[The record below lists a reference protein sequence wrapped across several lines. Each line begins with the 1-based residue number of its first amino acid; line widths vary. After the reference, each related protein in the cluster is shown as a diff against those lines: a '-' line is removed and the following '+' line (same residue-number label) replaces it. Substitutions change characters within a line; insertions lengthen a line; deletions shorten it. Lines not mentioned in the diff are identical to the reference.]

1 MKSPPG
7 TRPPQF
13 AQAIALLRQGK
24 LAAAEAA
31 CHAILKRDPRHFDA
45 LHLAGML
52 ATQAGKIEEAVSCL
66 RRALAINPKMASLHF
81 NLGLALIKQGALE
94 EALASLDH
102 AQALD
107 PKAADA
113 AQQRGEVLLRLG
125 KPKEALAA
133 FDHVIALTPNDANAH
148 HARARALS
156 EGNMLEEAL
165 AAHQKALSLQPE
177 SPDFL
182 TGVAVTLCH
191 LKRHAEAQP
200 FAEKALQLSPNLE
213 MARLCLVDILL
224 STGRFTEALA
234 AAEAVV
240 AAHPRLL
247 QGYLWRSNILTLMGQ
262 PEHALALC
270 AARQGIA
277 LDEAATHINHGFI
290 LGQLNRLQEGL
301 VAYDA
306 ALKLKPDNADAQYN
320 RAFALLT
327 LGRFEEGWLGYEYRN
342 LRHKTLSARAY
353 HQPIWWG
360 KQPLKSQRLFIY
372 WEQGLG
378 DTIQFSRYALLAAA
392 AGAKVALSVQ
402 EPLRRLFQDFDPA
415 VTIMGPNEIPTEF
428 DLHCPILSLPLAFGT
443 RLETIPAWPEG
454 YLKAPPDQIARWAQN
469 LPAGRRRIG
478 LVWSGSTAHTRDA
491 LRSIPFSALAPL
503 LDIEHAWVSLQK
515 EVRDADLP
523 DLRAAKLLD
532 PTAELSD
539 FADTAALIAALDLVI
554 AVDTSVAHLAA
565 ALGKPT
571 WLLVP
576 FAPDFRWLLKRE
588 DSPWYPSMRL
598 FRQHRPGDWDGVIAR
613 VAAALQA

>member
-1 MKSPPG
+1 MKSPQG
-7 TRPPQF
+7 TRPPQI
-13 AQAIALLRQGK
+13 AQAITLLRQGK

-31 CHAILKRDPRHFDA
+31 CLAILKRDPRHFDA
-45 LHLAGML
+45 LHLAGLL
-52 ATQAGKIEEAVSCL
+52 AAQADQVEEAVSRL
-66 RRALAINPKMASLHF
+66 RRALTINPKVASVHF
-81 NLGLALIKQGALE
+81 NLGLAFIKKGNLE
-94 EALASLDH
+94 EALASMDRAL
-102 AQALD
+102 ALD

-113 AQQRGEVLLRLG
+113 AQKRGEVLLGLKR
-125 KPKEALAA
+125 PKEALAV
-133 FDHVIALTPNDANAH
+133 FDHIVALVPNDADAH
-148 HARARALS
+148 HHRGRALNDT
-156 EGNMLEEAL
+156 NMLEEAL
-165 AAHQKALSLQPE
+165 AAHQKALSLKPD

-182 TGVAVTLCH
+182 LGVAVTLCH
-191 LKRHAEAQP
+191 LKRHAQAMP
-200 FAEKALQLSPNLE
+200 FAEKALQLRPDLE
-213 MARLCLVDILL
+213 VAKFCLVDILL
-224 STGRFTEALA
+224 STGRSQEALA
-234 AAEAVV
+234 IVEEVIAAK
-240 AAHPRLL
+240 PNLL
-247 QGYLWRSNILTLMGQ
+247 QGYLWRSNLLTLMGQ
-262 PEHALALC
+262 PERALALS
-270 AARQGIA
+270 AARQGIG
-277 LDEAATHINHGFI
+277 LDDPTTHINHGFI
-290 LGQLNRLQEGL
+290 LGQLNRLEEGL
-301 VAYDA
+301 VAYET
-306 ALKLKPDNADAQYN
+306 ALKLKPDHPDAQYN

-353 HQPIWWG
+353 EQPIWWG

-372 WEQGLG
+372 WEQGFG

-392 AGAKVALSVQ
+392 QGAKVALSVQ
-402 EPLRRLFQDFDPA
+402 EPLRRLFKDFDPA
-415 VTIMGPNEIPTEF
+415 VTIMGPNERPTEF

-454 YLKAPPDQIARWAQN
+454 YLKAPSDQVARWEQN

-503 LDIEHAWVSLQK
+503 LDGGHAWISLQK
-515 EVRDADLP
+515 EVREADLP
-523 DLRAAKLLD
+523 ALRAAKLLD

-576 FAPDFRWLLKRE
+576 FTPDFRWLQKRE

-598 FRQHRPGDWDGVIAR
+598 FRQHRPGDWADVIAR
-613 VAAALQA
+613 VAAALGA

>member
-1 MKSPPG
+1 MKSPSG

-31 CHAILKRDPRHFDA
+31 CLAILERDPRHFDA

-52 ATQAGKIEEAVSCL
+52 ATQAGKIDEAVTRL
-66 RRALAINPKMASLHF
+66 RRALAVNPKMASLHF
-81 NLGLALIKQGALE
+81 NLGLALLKQGTPE
-94 EALASLDH
+94 EALASIERAL
-102 AQALD
+102 ALD

-113 AQQRGEVLLRLG
+113 AQQRGEILLRLG
-125 KPKEALAA
+125 RSKEALEA
-133 FDHVIALTPNDANAH
+133 FDHVVALMPNDANAH
-148 HARARALS
+148 HSRGRALS
-156 EGNMLEEAL
+156 EGNRSEEAL
-165 AAHQKALSLQPE
+165 AAHQKALNLQPD

-191 LKRHAEAQP
+191 LKRHADAMP
-200 FAEKALQLSPNLE
+200 FAEKAVRLRPNLE
-213 MARLCLVDILL
+213 VARLCLVDILL
-224 STGRFTEALA
+224 SAGRFDEALA
-234 AAEAVV
+234 AVEEVV
-240 AAHPRLL
+240 AMNPASL
-247 QGYLWRSNILTLMGQ
+247 QGYLWRSNLLTLMGQ
-262 PEHALALC
+262 PERALALS

-277 LDEAATHINHGFI
+277 LDDPATHINHGFI
-290 LGQLNRLQEGL
+290 LGQLNRLQEAL

-306 ALKLKPDNADAQYN
+306 ALKLKPDHADAQYN

-360 KQPLKSQRLFIY
+360 KQPLKAQRLFIY

-378 DTIQFSRYALLAAA
+378 DTIQFARYALLAAA

-402 EPLRRLFQDFDPA
+402 EPLRRLFRDFDPG
-415 VTIMGPNEIPTEF
+415 VTIMGPNEMPTEF
-428 DLHCPILSLPLAFGT
+428 DLHCPILSLPLAFNT
-443 RLETIPAWPEG
+443 RLETIPVWPGG
-454 YLKAPPDQIARWAQN
+454 YLKAPAEEVARWTES
-469 LPAGRRRIG
+469 LPSGFRRIG
-478 LVWSGSTAHTRDA
+478 LVWSGSAAHSRDA
-491 LRSIPFSALAPL
+491 LRSIPFDKLVPL
-503 LDIEHAWVSLQK
+503 LGDGHAWISLQK
-515 EVRDADLP
+515 EVRAADLP
-523 DLRAAKLLD
+523 ALRAADLFD

-576 FAPDFRWLLKRE
+576 FAPDFRWLQKRE

-613 VAAALQA
+613 VAAALRA